1 MKKITG
7 FAIISLFLA
16 NCLVGLAFAQVA
28 TPAAQLKFMTPGYW
42 VVGNCP
48 DTKTGAGGDVLA
60 DGRVVYFF
68 ENETELANGNYV
80 TTTIFGTKFMV
91 NAMSI
96 WPAVLTVGKTYKVAT
111 EKGTDNYGANPT
123 DVAIS
128 GSGWDQVDL
137 TLILG
142 GGINAPTGGAEM
154 GMKIWFGNRLYQPAL
169 VAKGDPFVV
178 SPNPTIKV
186 DLSVSEPHTLSDN
199 VSDYQIILDPQST
212 SPKTFQMEASSVT
225 SKTLASAT
233 ESIRALSLKYTVAE
247 PLTDGVH
254 TFAVSAKT
262 AASGGL
268 QATMTSYSTVEVMGG
283 PLRLVGTPLT
293 YPSPY
298 SIPRH
303 KTVTIQYGL
312 SADANIEIYII
323 GVDGTR
329 IKHFVLPAATE
340 GGSAGVNKV
349 TWDGT
354 TDQGYKAGNAIY
366 VGTIVARDEGR
377 LLGKFKLTIVN

>member
-1 MKKITG
+1 MKRL
-7 FAIISLFLA
+7 ALIIGL
-16 NCLVGLAFAQVA
+16 LVLTSAAFAQVA
-28 TPAAQLKFMTPGYW
+28 TPATQLKFMTPGYW

-48 DTKTGAGGDVLA
+48 DAKSGAGADILA
-60 DGRVVYFF
+60 DGRIVYFF
-68 ENETELANGNYV
+68 ENEAELVSGNYV
-80 TTTIFGTKFMV
+80 TTTIYGTKFMV

-111 EKGTDNYGANPT
+111 ERGPDNYGANPT
-123 DVAIS
+123 DVTIS
-128 GSGWDQVDL
+128 GKGWDQVDL
-137 TLILG
+137 TLVLG
-142 GGINAPTGGAEM
+142 GGISPPAGDAEM

-169 VAKGDPFVV
+169 VEKGDPFIV
-178 SPNPTIKV
+178 SANPTIKV
-186 DLSVSEPHTLSDN
+186 DLSVNEPHTLSDN
-199 VSDYQIILDPQST
+199 VSDYTIILDPQST
-212 SPKTFQMEASSVT
+212 SPKTYQMEASFVT

-233 ESIRALSLKYTVAE
+233 ELIRALSLKYTVTE
-247 PLTDGVH
+247 PLTDGLH

-262 AASGGL
+262 AASGGI
-268 QATMTSYSTVEVMGG
+268 QASMTKYATVEVMGG

-293 YPSPY
+293 FPSPY

-303 KTVTIQYGL
+303 GTVTIQYGL
-312 SADANIEIYII
+312 SADANIEIYVI

-329 IKHFVLPAATE
+329 IKHFILPAATE
-340 GGSAGVNKV
+340 GGSAGINKV